1 MSLDIV
7 VRDRIYGDVH
17 LSSPIVVDLL
27 QSPSLTRLEHVA
39 QSGIPRLFS
48 HAPFI
53 SRFEHTRGVMLLLRR
68 LGASEVEQV
77 AGLLHDVSH
86 TAFSHT
92 IDWVLNGHGET
103 QNFQDEQHER
113 YLLRSDIP
121 GILASH
127 GYSLNDVYPYERY
140 TLLEQPIPDLCADR
154 IDYAMREFPE
164 DVVSVCLNG
173 LTVHNGVIV
182 FRDESSAVLFAEHFL
197 ERQRVNWGG
206 YDPQA
211 RVTIFAAA
219 LREALAKGILVMEDL
234 FVHDEHVMQ
243 KLLAANNDKITHWF
257 ELLGRPSLDDV
268 PKNDIKRRVKFRY
281 VDPLFLDGDKLVR
294 VTVVRPEF
302 ARRLEEERVRNA
314 EGVYLPEVE

>member
-1 MSLDIV
+1 MSRDIV
-7 VRDRIYGDVH
+7 IRDRIYGDVH
-17 LSSPIVVDLL
+17 LLSPVVRDLL
-27 QSPSLTRLEHVA
+27 QSPSLTRLERVA

-48 HAPFI
+48 QAPFI
-53 SRFEHTRGVMLLLRR
+53 SRFEHTRGVMLLLRH

-113 YLLRSDIP
+113 YLLRSDIS

-127 GYSLNDVYPYERY
+127 GYGLSDVYPYERY
-140 TLLEQPIPDLCADR
+140 TLLEQSIPNLCADR

-173 LTVHNGVIV
+173 LTTHNDVIV

-197 ERQRVNWGG
+197 ERQRVSWGG

-219 LREALAKGILVMEDL
+219 LREALAKGILTMEDL

-243 KLLAANNDKITHWF
+243 KLLAANNNKITHWF
-257 ELLGRPSLDDV
+257 ELLRRPSLDDV
-268 PKNDIKRRVKFRY
+268 PKSDIKRRVKFRY
-281 VDPLFLDGDKLVR
+281 VDPLFWMA
-294 VTVVRPEF
+294 TNWCE
-302 ARRLEEERVRNA
+302 
-314 EGVYLPEVE
+314 